1 MPPETSA
8 HDFRALV
15 GGPPAL
21 HNACIHIDD
30 PVFADAL
37 LLVEPP
43 LDLPIGT
50 CGRGRKDF
58 DRQQQG
64 PDLTPPLY
72 APLVGRNGQDKEIGL
87 DEHVSM
93 EGDVGRRGQDL
104 RPWLVLEIIR

>member
-8 HDFRALV
+8 HDLRALV
-15 GGPPAL
+15 GGSPAL
-21 HNACIHIDD
+21 HNAGIHIDD

-37 LLVEPP
+37 LLEPP

-50 CGRGRKDF
+50 CGGGRKDF
-58 DRQQQG
+58 NRQHQG
-64 PDLTPPLY
+64 TDLTPTEHS
-72 APLVGRNGQDKEIGL
+72 PLVGRNGQDKEIGL